1 MAQRGGPLIHK
12 KLHICLYRSDNLET
26 VLKFDPLSRTELAY
40 TELMIEVTE
49 KPTQDFFVDS
59 EILEDAIEES
69 TSHEFATSS
78 NDSRFGEFVDRAWG
92 QHTMYVTEII
102 VRQCRVCVF
111 SIALFGS
118 RAGIVQV
125 VSYQLHLT
133 WANFAF
139 LSGAFLADERCGAGP
154 RSNSTNGRSRRG
166 ATLPRHYQGARRPQT
181 VLEGAELD
189 RALPAHYQPVYVLS
203 HHIVRLP
210 FPRTMGRG

>member
-40 TELMIEVTE
+40 TELMIEVTG

-69 TSHEFATSS
+69 TSHEFPTSS

-92 QHTMYVTEII
+92 QHTLYVTEII

-118 RAGIVQV
+118 RARLFRWDRAGCV
-125 VSYQLHLT
+125 VS
-133 WANFAF
+133 AAF
-139 LSGAFLADERCGAGP
+139 DVGKFCVSLWGV
-154 RSNSTNGRSRRG
+154 SRRRTMRGG
-166 ATLPRHYQGARRPQT
+166 AT
-181 VLEGAELD
+181 
-189 RALPAHYQPVYVLS
+189 
-203 HHIVRLP
+203 I
-210 FPRTMGRG
+210 